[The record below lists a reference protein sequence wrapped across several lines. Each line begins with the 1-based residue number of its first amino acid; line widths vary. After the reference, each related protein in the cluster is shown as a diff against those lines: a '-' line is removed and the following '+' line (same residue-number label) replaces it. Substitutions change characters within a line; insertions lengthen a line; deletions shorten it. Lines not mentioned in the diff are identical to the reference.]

1 MGFRLS
7 LLTGLLA
14 LGCGSAA
21 KSVPVLG
28 TPLPNVAT
36 VGVDRRPASL
46 KEVTRGRAALVALWA
61 TWCTSCEKELTA
73 LDRLQA
79 EVAPQ
84 GLVIGVSVGEPY
96 DKVVGYLQPRGLRY
110 AQLIDEEFVLADA
123 LGTKR
128 VPTTLVVGKDGR
140 VRYSGG
146 GLDRD
151 ALAAFRRAL
160 AE

>member
-1 MGFRLS
+1 MGFRLA
-7 LLTGLLA
+7 LLTVLIA
-14 LGCGSAA
+14 LGCGRAA
-21 KSVPVLG
+21 TSGPAPG
-28 TPLPNVAT
+28 TALPNVTT

-46 KEVTRGRAALVALWA
+46 KEVTRGRTALVALWA
-61 TWCTSCEKELTA
+61 TWCTSCEKELAA

-79 EVAPQ
+79 EVGPEA
-84 GLVIGVSVGEPY
+84 LVIGVSVGEPY

-110 AQLIDEEFVLADA
+110 AQLIDEDFALADA

-128 VPTTLVVGKDGR
+128 VPTTLVVGKDGV
-140 VRYSGG
+140 VRYAGG